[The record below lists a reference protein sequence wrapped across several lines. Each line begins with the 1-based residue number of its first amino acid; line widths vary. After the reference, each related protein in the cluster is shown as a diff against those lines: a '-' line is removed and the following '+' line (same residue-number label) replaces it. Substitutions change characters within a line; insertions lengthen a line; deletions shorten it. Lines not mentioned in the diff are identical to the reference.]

1 MGENHI
7 GPPNLDVG
15 WAEIPLHSVAIE
27 FKSQKLLVG

>member
-15 WAEIPLHSVAIE
+15 RAEIPLHSVAIE